1 MNVIVPSVL
10 IVIMARIQM
19 KVFVIME
26 PARDAWTVSVQLNTM
41 KMNKVKEKEIK
52 RIEIDIHPLFS
63 TTEIWLDRSYLK
75 KDGKFQKE
83 DERTEDT
90 RMQMMGRITHELVQ
104 FKKHN
109 DHVEWWK
116 NVWPEMKDKLKSD
129 QIIIRW
135 DFIGIFI
142 FQQKK
147 ILTKPPTPN
156 TRKLCT

>member
-1 MNVIVPSVL
+1 
-10 IVIMARIQM
+10 MARIQM
-19 KVFVIME
+19 KVSVIME
-26 PARDAWTVSVQLNTM
+26 PARDAWTVSVQLNTL
-41 KMNKVKEKEIK
+41 KMNKVKEKENSNGL
-52 RIEIDIHPLFS
+52 EIDIHPPFS
-63 TTEIWLDRSYLK
+63 TTEIWLDRAYLK

-90 RMQMMGRITHELVQ
+90 RMLLMGRITHELVQ

-129 QIIIRW
+129 QMIIRW
-135 DFIGIFI
+135 DFIGTLLFSTE
-142 FQQKK
+142 KNTHK
-147 ILTKPPTPN
+147 ITYPN